1 MKLILFVSLF
11 AMSACVPGGLP
22 GPQGPSGELGP
33 AGIQGERG
41 EKGETGEKGVPGKD
55 GISISPKMIKKVD
68 SIIAEM
74 ESGKN
79 KMVNSALTDMSV
91 KVVSTIHFRF
101 GISEMG
107 FAMLTSD
114 GRVFI
119 MKNKNPVTIGDG
131 FEYLSKV
138 ANSDYKFVSLSIL
151 PGGEGSKQIFLA
163 MSIDGHTFVS
173 EDLKL
178 WEKKTSLELK

>member
-1 MKLILFVSLF
+1 M
-11 AMSACVPGGLP
+11 
-22 GPQGPSGELGP
+22 
-33 AGIQGERG
+33 
-41 EKGETGEKGVPGKD
+41 
-55 GISISPKMIKKVD
+55 
-68 SIIAEM
+68 IAEM
-74 ESGKN
+74 ESGNN
-79 KMVNSALTDMSV
+79 KMVKSTLTDMSE

-107 FAMLTSD
+107 FATLTSE

-131 FEYLSKV
+131 FEYFSKV
-138 ANSDYKFVSLSIL
+138 ANNDNKFVSLSIL

-163 MSIDGHTFVS
+163 ISIDGHTFVS

>member
-1 MKLILFVSLF
+1 M
-11 AMSACVPGGLP
+11 AACVPGGTP
-22 GPQGPSGELGP
+22 GPPGPSGELGP
-33 AGIQGERG
+33 AGIQGETG
-41 EKGETGEKGVPGKD
+41 EKGEKGEKGVPGKD
-55 GISISPKMIKKVD
+55 GISISPIIVKKVEAM
-68 SIIAEM
+68 IAEM
-74 ESGKN
+74 ESGNN
-79 KMVNSALTDMSV
+79 KMVKSTLTDMSE

-107 FAMLTSD
+107 FATLTSE

-138 ANSDYKFVSLSIL
+138 ANNDYKFVSLSIL

>member
-1 MKLILFVSLF
+1 MKLILFVSLL
-11 AMSACVPGGLP
+11 AMSACVPEGSP

-33 AGIQGERG
+33 AGIQGEKG
-41 EKGETGEKGVPGKD
+41 EKGEKGIPGKD
-55 GISISPKMIKKVD
+55 GISISPKMIKKVE

-79 KMVNSALTDMSV
+79 KLVESTLTDVSEE
-91 KVVSTIHFRF
+91 VVSTIHFRF

-107 FAMLTSD
+107 FALLTSD
-114 GRVFI
+114 GRVFM

-131 FEYLSKV
+131 FEYLSSV
-138 ANSDYKFVSLSIL
+138 ANNGYKFVSLSIL
-151 PGGEGSKQIFLA
+151 PGGEGSNQIFLA
-163 MSIDGHTFVS
+163 MTIDGYTFVS

-178 WEKKTSLELK
+178 WEQKTSLELK

>member
-41 EKGETGEKGVPGKD
+41 VKGETGETGVPGKD
-55 GISISPKMIKKVD
+55 GISISPKMIKKVE
-68 SIIAEM
+68 SIIAEI

-79 KMVNSALTDMSV
+79 KLVKSTLTDISE

-107 FAMLTSD
+107 FALLTSN
-114 GRVFI
+114 GRVFM

-131 FEYLSKV
+131 FEYLSTI
-138 ANSDYKFVSLSIL
+138 ANNDYRFVSLSIL

-173 EDLKL
+173 EDLEL
-178 WEKKTSLELK
+178 WEQKTSLELK